1 MPKSQEDKDK
11 LITSLQSQLKIANTQ
26 EHRLNTL
33 IQSAPLCI
41 HEINLQ
47 GQITSM
53 NKAGLSMMNMANEK
67 EICGIYYLDFVNK
80 KQKIRINQLLKKAFQ
95 GEYNSFEFSPE
106 NLSLIFT
113 SCFAPVFNDEGEVER
128 VMGITEDITLQRKNE
143 EDLLQTRKLESVGL
157 LAGGIAH
164 DFNNILTGM
173 FGHLELAKLKLSK
186 QHPAFKHINT
196 ANQIMDDAAKL
207 SNQLLTFAKGGDPI
221 FEILTLSPIVEDSI
235 AFLLA
240 GSNVKTKINIGD
252 KLWRLN
258 ADKSQI
264 SQVITN
270 LIINAK
276 QAMPKG
282 GKLTIEA
289 YNCDNY
295 KNNVCPWL
303 TGNIV
308 CLKVTDEGIGISQD
322 LKAHIFDPY
331 FTTKPGGS
339 GLGLATV
346 YSIIKKHN
354 GFVEVESTVGKGTS
368 FNLYLPANT
377 ERENEKYQPSLSP
390 ALFSTKNP
398 SNILLMDDEAMI
410 LDVAKEML
418 ESLGYKV
425 DTVLNS
431 KQAIKKYKQ
440 SSVSSKPYDAVIMDL
455 TIPGGKG
462 GEYVIKELL
471 LFNPEIKAIVTS
483 GYSTGKVMSYPQKYG
498 FRERL
503 TKPFNMETLEETL
516 NKVLTE

>member
-1 MPKSQEDKDK
+1 MLRQ
-11 LITSLQSQLKIANTQ
+11 
-26 EHRLNTL
+26 
-33 IQSAPLCI
+33 
-41 HEINLQ
+41 
-47 GQITSM
+47 
-53 NKAGLSMMNMANEK
+53 
-67 EICGIYYLDFVNK
+67 
-80 KQKIRINQLLKKAFQ
+80 
-95 GEYNSFEFSPE
+95 
-106 NLSLIFT
+106 
-113 SCFAPVFNDEGEVER
+113 
-128 VMGITEDITLQRKNE
+128 
-143 EDLLQTRKLESVGL
+143 
-157 LAGGIAH
+157 
-164 DFNNILTGM
+164 
-173 FGHLELAKLKLSK
+173 
-186 QHPAFKHINT
+186 
-196 ANQIMDDAAKL
+196 
-207 SNQLLTFAKGGDPI
+207 
-221 FEILTLSPIVEDSI
+221 
-235 AFLLA
+235 
-240 GSNVKTKINIGD
+240 KINIGD
-252 KLWRLN
+252 QLWRLN

-368 FNLYLPANT
+368 FSLYLPANT
-377 ERENEKYQPSLSP
+377 ERENEKYQPFLSP
-390 ALFSTKNP
+390 ALFSTKTP

-425 DTVLNS
+425 DTVINS

-498 FRERL
+498 FKERL
-503 TKPFNMETLEETL
+503 IKPFNMDTLEETL